1 MNSKPIPQRISA
13 FLLCF
18 ALLVGLLPTSALAAD
33 TPHDI
38 SQGTLTISQNGSYT
52 VTGTTSS
59 NRIIV
64 NSGVTATI
72 TLAGVSITA
81 PEGEPA
87 IDVQGTANLTIIL
100 QDSSG
105 NTLVGGTGTG
115 SHGAPGIHVP
125 SSATLT
131 IQGGGTLNVTG
142 GSSEAN
148 IGGVGIGG
156 NSTSVGVS
164 SSGEACGTVII
175 LGGTVIITGGSTQAG
190 SFDGVGIGGGSQ
202 SGGGTGGAG
211 GTVIILGGDVTVKG
225 GSGAADIGGGSGTSR

>member
-13 FLLCF
+13 FLLCV

-38 SQGTLTISQNGSYT
+38 SQGTLTILQNGSYT
-52 VTGTTSS
+52 ITGTTSS

-64 NSGVTATI
+64 NGGVTATI

-81 PEGEPA
+81 PVGEPA

-100 QDSSG
+100 QDSSE
-105 NTLVGGTGTG
+105 NTLVGGTGDA

-142 GSSEAN
+142 GSSNAN

-190 SFDGVGIGGGSQ
+190 TFNGVGIGGGSQ
-202 SGGGTGGAG
+202 SGGTGGAG